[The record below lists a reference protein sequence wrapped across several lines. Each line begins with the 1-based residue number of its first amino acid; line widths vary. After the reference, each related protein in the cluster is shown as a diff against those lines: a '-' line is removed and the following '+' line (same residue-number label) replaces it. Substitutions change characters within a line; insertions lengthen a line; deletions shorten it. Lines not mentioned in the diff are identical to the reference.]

1 MFSIPNE
8 RALSEKAGKTVIGER
23 EKEVDRVEKGQI
35 EQIPRTDKGHLNA
48 EAHVKMILI

>member
-8 RALSEKAGKTVIGER
+8 RALSEKVGKTVIGER

-35 EQIPRTDKGHLNA
+35 EQIPGTDEGYIA
-48 EAHVKMILI
+48 VEAHVKMMLI